1 MHKRRSWL
9 ALLLLLP
16 SLLGGT
22 VQAAGAATG
31 AGPDLPHEW
40 PSGLPSGSEL
50 EAAGAVIGNIKVVAG
65 DIFDPSI
72 PGESGW
78 LYRTA
83 NRLHINTRD
92 KVIRNQLLF
101 RPGEPYLHRVVQE
114 TERILRANDYLND
127 AVIRPVAWD
136 GRKVDLEV
144 RTRDTWTLN
153 PGINFNRQGGENS
166 GSIQLEEKNLLGNG
180 QKLSFGWSNDVDR
193 EAINFEFFD
202 PHFHSTWTRLG
213 IVYSDADDGDTKA
226 LRLDRPFYSLDTR
239 RAGGVY
245 LYDSIRNDPR
255 YAYGEEV
262 GEFRNDEQFV
272 EVYGG
277 RSAGWRDGWVRRWT
291 AGATYHRRR
300 YAVGNVI
307 HIGLDRKRVV

>member
-1 MHKRRSWL
+1 MNE
-9 ALLLLLP
+9 P
-16 SLLGGT
+16 
-22 VQAAGAATG
+22 
-31 AGPDLPHEW
+31 
-40 PSGLPSGSEL
+40 
-50 EAAGAVIGNIKVVAG
+50 
-65 DIFDPSI
+65 F
-72 PGESGW
+72 
-78 LYRTA
+78 
-83 NRLHINTRD
+83 RD

-101 RPGEPYLHRVVQE
+101 RPGEPYLHRIVQE

-153 PGINFNRQGGENS
+153 PGINFSRQGGENS

-226 LRLDRPFYSLDTR
+226 LRVDRPFYSLDTR

-262 GEFRNDEQFV
+262 GEFQNDEQFV
-272 EVYGG
+272 EAYGG
-277 RSAGWRDGWVRRWT
+277 RSAGWREGWVRRWT

-300 YAVGNVI
+300 YAATP
-307 HIGLDRKRVV
+307 DRCQRTSRSPIPGSASTWSRTCMRYARTWTRSSARKTCCSGCGRADELVTRRSRWDPTATR